1 MKTVERGIY
10 KRDGMFEVRWREGG
24 RNRSRR
30 FSKLT
35 DARAWRDETRRRK
48 QMGGMSHLL
57 PVNLTLTEFTRRW
70 LETKIPDLS
79 PNTVR
84 GYDFLLNRHVLP
96 FLGSFQLSEL
106 RPRVIAQWQ
115 EERLADGCGRRSIA
129 QAQALLSTICRA
141 AVARELMQSNPCDP
155 IAAPKRARK
164 SVIPLNP
171 YEVEMIRDHMFSED
185 QVAEAT
191 LVSVMAYAG
200 LRPSEAFALTWE
212 DLANDRIRV
221 TKKVVEGEVVPYTK
235 TQVPRSVTI
244 RGPLQGDLVELGI
257 LQDYPTDKKLIF
269 PRPDGLPMTRTDIGN
284 FRRRVFAPARIAANR
299 PDATPYHLRHSFA
312 SMLIT
317 EGELSLP
324 EVAAECGHDLATL
337 VKNYA
342 HIVQGARTNVSF
354 AEQVRDAREQIT
366 KSQAVA

>member
-48 QMGGMSHLL
+48 QMGGMAHLL

-70 LETKIPDLS
+70 LEAKIPELS

-106 RPRVIAQWQ
+106 RPSVIAQWQ

-141 AVARELMQSNPCDP
+141 AVARELMQSNP
-155 IAAPKRARK
+155 
-164 SVIPLNP
+164 
-171 YEVEMIRDHMFSED
+171 
-185 QVAEAT
+185 
-191 LVSVMAYAG
+191 
-200 LRPSEAFALTWE
+200 
-212 DLANDRIRV
+212 
-221 TKKVVEGEVVPYTK
+221 
-235 TQVPRSVTI
+235 
-244 RGPLQGDLVELGI
+244 
-257 LQDYPTDKKLIF
+257 
-269 PRPDGLPMTRTDIGN
+269 
-284 FRRRVFAPARIAANR
+284 
-299 PDATPYHLRHSFA
+299 
-312 SMLIT
+312 
-317 EGELSLP
+317 
-324 EVAAECGHDLATL
+324 
-337 VKNYA
+337 
-342 HIVQGARTNVSF
+342 
-354 AEQVRDAREQIT
+354 
-366 KSQAVA
+366 